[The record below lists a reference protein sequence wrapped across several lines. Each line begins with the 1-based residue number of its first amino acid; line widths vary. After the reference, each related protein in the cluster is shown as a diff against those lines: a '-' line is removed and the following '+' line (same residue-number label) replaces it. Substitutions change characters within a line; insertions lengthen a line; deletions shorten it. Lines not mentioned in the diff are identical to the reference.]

1 MIYYVNG
8 KKYLDKQIIEALI
21 AQARGA
27 KGDFQKY
34 LDAEDEKQTRRNFI
48 GTHIQMRQAELI
60 GKPADRMEEIR
71 KKIEA
76 EAAAVYD
83 DMKTRGA

>member
-1 MIYYVNG
+1 MIYIVNG

-21 AQARGA
+21 ASAQGT

-48 GTHIQMRQAELI
+48 QAHVQMRQAEFF
-60 GKPADRMEEIR
+60 GKPADRHKEIR
-71 KKIEA
+71 EKIEA

-83 DMKTRGA
+83 DMKTREV